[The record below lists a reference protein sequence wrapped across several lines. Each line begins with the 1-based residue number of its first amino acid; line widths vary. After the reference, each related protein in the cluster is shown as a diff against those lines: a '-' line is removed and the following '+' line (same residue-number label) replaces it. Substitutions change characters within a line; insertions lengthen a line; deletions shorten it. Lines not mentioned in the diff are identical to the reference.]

1 MAWQESP
8 FDQHN
13 YEHVV
18 LCLKLSLPFP
28 SIGRSGCINPEW
40 RQGSILWRRSQ
51 LTEDIIVLK
60 DLSKIYGNGVEVR
73 ALDGVSVNI
82 KAGEF
87 VAIVGPS
94 GSGKSTLLNMIGLLD
109 TPSSGQIFLKGI
121 DVSRASPEERA
132 RLRNQELGFVFQ
144 YHHLI
149 PEFSAQENVMMPML
163 IARKD
168 KIAAR
173 NRALE
178 LLTAVGLADR
188 KDSRPNQLSG
198 GQNQRVA
205 VARAL
210 ANGPSIVIG
219 DELTGNL
226 DTKTSDLIYNL
237 LRDLNR
243 KINQTFIL
251 VTHDLTLAEKTD
263 RILRIVDGKIVCEMR
278 RRNGGF
284 VEIESCDLVE
294 DGR

>member
-1 MAWQESP
+1 M
-8 FDQHN
+8 
-13 YEHVV
+13 
-18 LCLKLSLPFP
+18 
-28 SIGRSGCINPEW
+28 
-40 RQGSILWRRSQ
+40 
-51 LTEDIIVLK
+51 
-60 DLSKIYGNGVEVR
+60 
-73 ALDGVSVNI
+73 
-82 KAGEF
+82 
-87 VAIVGPS
+87 AIVGPS

-109 TPSSGQIFLKGI
+109 TPTSGRLFLKGI
-121 DVSRASPEERA
+121 DVSQASASERA

-163 IARKD
+163 IAKKD
-168 KIAAR
+168 REFAAA
-173 NRALE
+173 RALE

-188 KDSRPNQLSG
+188 RDNRPNQLSG

-210 ANGPSIVIG
+210 ANRPSIVIG

-237 LRDLNR
+237 LRELNR

-251 VTHDLTLAEKTD
+251 VTHDMILAEKTD

-278 RRNGGF
+278 RDGNGF
-284 VEIESCDLVE
+284 VSTEVCSNSE
-294 DGR
+294 

>member
-1 MAWQESP
+1 LN
-8 FDQHN
+8 D
-13 YEHVV
+13 
-18 LCLKLSLPFP
+18 
-28 SIGRSGCINPEW
+28 
-40 RQGSILWRRSQ
+40 
-51 LTEDIIVLK
+51 DIIVLQNI
-60 DLSKIYGNGVEVR
+60 SKIYGNGVEVR
-73 ALDGVSVNI
+73 ALDDVSVRI

-109 TPSSGQIFLKGI
+109 TPSSGRLFLKGI
-121 DVSRASPEERA
+121 DVSQASASERA

-149 PEFSAQENVMMPML
+149 PEFSALENVMMPML
-163 IARKD
+163 IAKKD
-168 KIAAR
+168 RAFAGA
-173 NRALE
+173 RALE

-188 KDSRPNQLSG
+188 RDNRPNQLSG

-237 LRDLNR
+237 LRELNR

-251 VTHDLTLAEKTD
+251 VTHDMTLAEKTD
-263 RILRIVDGKIVCEMR
+263 RILRIVDGKIVCELR
-278 RRNGGF
+278 RDGDGF
-284 VEIESCDLVE
+284 VSRDICDPGEARDLDQE
-294 DGR
+294 N

>member
-1 MAWQESP
+1 MN
-8 FDQHN
+8 D
-13 YEHVV
+13 
-18 LCLKLSLPFP
+18 
-28 SIGRSGCINPEW
+28 
-40 RQGSILWRRSQ
+40 
-51 LTEDIIVLK
+51 DIIVLQNI
-60 DLSKIYGNGVEVR
+60 SKIYGNGVEVR
-73 ALDGVSVNI
+73 ALDDVSVRI

-109 TPSSGQIFLKGI
+109 TPSSGRLFLKGI
-121 DVSRASPEERA
+121 DVSQASASERA

-163 IARKD
+163 IAKKD
-168 KIAAR
+168 REFAAA
-173 NRALE
+173 RALE

-188 KDSRPNQLSG
+188 RDNRPNQLSG

-210 ANGPSIVIG
+210 ANRPSIVIG

-237 LRDLNR
+237 LRELNR

-251 VTHDLTLAEKTD
+251 VTHDMILAEKTD

-278 RRNGGF
+278 RDGNGF
-284 VEIESCDLVE
+284 VSTEVCSNSE
-294 DGR
+294 

>member
-1 MAWQESP
+1 MS
-8 FDQHN
+8 D
-13 YEHVV
+13 
-18 LCLKLSLPFP
+18 
-28 SIGRSGCINPEW
+28 
-40 RQGSILWRRSQ
+40 
-51 LTEDIIVLK
+51 DIIVLK

-73 ALDGVSVNI
+73 ALDGVSVKI

-109 TPSSGQIFLKGI
+109 TPSVGQIFLKGI
-121 DVSRASPEERA
+121 DVSQASPEERA

-149 PEFSAQENVMMPML
+149 PEFSALENVMMPML
-163 IARKD
+163 IAKKGR
-168 KIAAR
+168 AAAKE
-173 NRALE
+173 RALE
-178 LLTAVGLADR
+178 LLSAVGLADR
-188 KDSRPNQLSG
+188 RDSRPNQLSG

-237 LRDLNR
+237 LRELNR

-251 VTHDLTLAEKTD
+251 VTHDMTLAEKTD
-263 RILRIVDGKIVCEMR
+263 RILRIVDGKLVCEMR
-278 RRNGGF
+278 RKDGGF
-284 VEIESCDLVE
+284 VSGEICDLGE
-294 DGR
+294 DDGKIVGA